1 VVSCRHLSCGVMQAF
16 VLWCHAGTWSCG
28 VMQAF
33 VLWCHAGN
41 CPVVSCRHLSCGV
54 MQALGLVVSC
64 RHEQEEEK
72 IGRIVGMDEAQTTG
86 SATRPYHYIVS
97 CDAMQA

>member
-1 VVSCRHLSCGVMQAF
+1 
-16 VLWCHAGTWSCG
+16 
-28 VMQAF
+28 
-33 VLWCHAGN
+33 
-41 CPVVSCRHLSCGV
+41 LSCGV

>member
-1 VVSCRHLSCGVMQAF
+1 VDCFFCLKCCTDFANRRGRSAISRVASHLSVVSCSYLSCGAMQA
-16 VLWCHAGTWSCG
+16 
-28 VMQAF
+28 
-33 VLWCHAGN
+33 
-41 CPVVSCRHLSCGV
+41 R
-54 MQALGLVVSC
+54 GLVVSC